1 MVHIVL
7 EMLAQLVL
15 LDHYALMYGKQ
26 TLSLDEV
33 KAALNTRSLQE
44 KQVNMESGEGLTVRG
59 KNDRNVGKKK
69 RQGKGND
76 KNKNL
81 KCF

>member
-1 MVHIVL
+1 
-7 EMLAQLVL
+7 
-15 LDHYALMYGKQ
+15 MYGRQ

-33 KAALNTRSLQE
+33 NAALNTRGLQE

-59 KNDRNVGKKK
+59 RNDRNNGKKK
-69 RQGKGND
+69 KQGKGKN